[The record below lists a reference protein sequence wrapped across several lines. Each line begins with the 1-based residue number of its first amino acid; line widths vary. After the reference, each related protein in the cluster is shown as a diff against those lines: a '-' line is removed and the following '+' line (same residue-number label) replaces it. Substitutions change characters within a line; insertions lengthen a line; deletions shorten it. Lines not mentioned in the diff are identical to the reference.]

1 MRWED
6 SMTGQGIKRKLSDKD
21 LHLTIDSK
29 KSKVTHK
36 ETNMAHLLLTRMPYH
51 LLHLVMKVKTCQVV
65 IQDPEDLGVEDI
77 SIAMEENM
85 IIMNL
90 KANMITMESMIEKAI
105 TTEERILKDMRVET
119 IVAITERMISTEL
132 TIVLST
138 CYTQSNSLTWASGLP
153 SLSQL
158 TWV

>member
-1 MRWED
+1 MRWENSTTD
-6 SMTGQGIKRKLSDKD
+6 QGTERKLSDKD
-21 LHLTIDSK
+21 LHLIIDLK
-29 KSKVTHK
+29 KSKVNHR
-36 ETNMAHLLLTRMPYH
+36 ETSMVRLLLKMSYH
-51 LLHLVMKVKTCQVV
+51 LHHLIMKGKTCQVV